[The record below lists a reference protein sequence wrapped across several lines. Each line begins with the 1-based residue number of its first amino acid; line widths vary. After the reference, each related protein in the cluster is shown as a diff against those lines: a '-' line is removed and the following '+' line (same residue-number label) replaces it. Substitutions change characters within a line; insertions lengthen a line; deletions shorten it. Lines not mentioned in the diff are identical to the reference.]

1 MKNLKLQQL
10 DKQQGAVLV
19 MALVMLTVLTLIGV
33 SSMSSSTLELK
44 VAGNTQQHDIAFQAA
59 QSIIDVAASEDPA
72 NTNNYQV
79 FKTDPAQAGFKQIIN
94 YASSDGE
101 ASAQAET
108 FWVGCKKNI
117 GNSLEEGKAPESL
130 TSWKEEGDKRAMTR
144 PICPYPQMAHYTG
157 KGDTNEARNFECR

>member
-1 MKNLKLQQL
+1 MKYIKLHIR
-10 DKQQGAVLV
+10 KQKGAVLV

-59 QSIIDVAASEDPA
+59 QTIIDIAASEDPL

-79 FKTDPAQAGFKQIIN
+79 FVTDPANPLFEQTIN
-94 YASSDGE
+94 YASADGE
-101 ASAQAET
+101 ATAQAAT

-117 GNSLEEGKAPESL
+117 GSSLEEGKAPASNIF
-130 TSWKEEGDKRAMTR
+130 KVRATGQT
-144 PICPYPQMAHYTG
+144 ITGSSSSVQMQGLRFPSAACAI
-157 KGDTNEARNFECR
+157 DL

>member
-1 MKNLKLQQL
+1 MNRQH
-10 DKQQGAVLV
+10 GAVLV

-59 QSIIDVAASEDPA
+59 QTIIDITASDDPA

-79 FKTDPAQAGFKQIIN
+79 FITDSAAPGFEQIIN
-94 YASSDGE
+94 YASADGK
-101 ASAQAET
+101 ATAQSAT

-117 GNSLEEGKAPESL
+117 GSSLEEGKAPASNFFNV
-130 TSWKEEGDKRAMTR
+130 RATGMT
-144 PICPYPQMAHYTG
+144 ITG
-157 KGDTNEARNFECR
+157 SSSSVQVQGLRFPAAACAIDL

>member
-1 MKNLKLQQL
+1 MKYIKLHIG
-10 DKQQGAVLV
+10 KQKGAVLV

-59 QSIIDVAASEDPA
+59 QTIIDIAASEDPM

-79 FKTDPAQAGFKQIIN
+79 FVTDPANPLFEQNIN
-94 YASSDGE
+94 YASADGE
-101 ASAQAET
+101 ATAQAAT

-117 GNSLEEGKAPESL
+117 GSSLEEGKAPASNFFNV
-130 TSWKEEGDKRAMTR
+130 RATGQT
-144 PICPYPQMAHYTG
+144 ITGSSSSVQMQGLRFPSAACAI
-157 KGDTNEARNFECR
+157 DL

>member
-1 MKNLKLQQL
+1 M
-10 DKQQGAVLV
+10 LV

-59 QSIIDVAASEDPA
+59 QTIIDITASDDPA

-79 FKTDPAQAGFKQIIN
+79 FITDSAAPGFEQIIN
-94 YASSDGE
+94 YASADGK
-101 ASAQAET
+101 ATAQSAT

-117 GNSLEEGKAPESL
+117 GSSLEEGKAPASNFFNV
-130 TSWKEEGDKRAMTR
+130 RATGMT
-144 PICPYPQMAHYTG
+144 ITG
-157 KGDTNEARNFECR
+157 SSSSVQVQGLRFPAAACAIDL

>member
-1 MKNLKLQQL
+1 MKYFKTNNP

-59 QSIIDVAASEDPA
+59 QTVIDVAASEDPL

-79 FKTDPAQAGFKQIIN
+79 FIVDPLDPAYEQIIN
-94 YASSDGE
+94 YASVDGK
-101 ASAQAET
+101 ATGQAAT

-117 GNSLEEGKAPESL
+117 GSSLEEGKAPASNFFNVRATGL
-130 TSWKEEGDKRAMTR
+130 TITGSSSSV
-144 PICPYPQMAHYTG
+144 QMQGLRFPSAACAI
-157 KGDTNEARNFECR
+157 DL